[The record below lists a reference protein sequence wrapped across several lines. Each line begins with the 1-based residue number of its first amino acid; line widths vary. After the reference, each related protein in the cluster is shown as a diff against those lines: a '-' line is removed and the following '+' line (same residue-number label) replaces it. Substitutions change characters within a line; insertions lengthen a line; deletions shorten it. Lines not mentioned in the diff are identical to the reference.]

1 MEFSI
6 KAGWVGPRCP
16 GFPLKKKQDL
26 SRKCS
31 AWKDFLLIF
40 LFNPLPQLNIVGGVG
55 SGRGQFLRFRS
66 VYITNNS
73 LPLSIKPFK
82 KFLWFVRG
90 GVLSLNL
97 SQAEY
102 FLQDQEICQQNHRWQ
117 NSRIGK
123 SCYMIFFLVYT
134 LDHLIKLLS
143 TGYGL

>member
-1 MEFSI
+1 MMTKIFLFNI
-6 KAGWVGPRCP
+6 KK
-16 GFPLKKKQDL
+16 KKKQDL

-73 LPLSIKPFK
+73 LPLSINPFK
-82 KFLWFVRG
+82 KFVGG

-102 FLQDQEICQQNHRWQ
+102 F
-117 NSRIGK
+117 
-123 SCYMIFFLVYT
+123 F
-134 LDHLIKLLS
+134 
-143 TGYGL
+143 